1 VPESYPQG
9 PFVPPRDATELILV
23 RHGASASAVPSEPF
37 ELIEGQSNPPLS
49 ALGEAQARAVAERL
63 AGESPAGLFV
73 STLDRT
79 AQTAAPLAA
88 LTGLDTVVLRDLREV
103 HVGELEG
110 GRFRIAFADGDPVI
124 ARLLAE
130 QRWEVI
136 PGAESS
142 AALGAR
148 VRAAAEQVVA
158 AVGPGAAAVVVTHG
172 GVIAELC
179 RQATGSEPFA
189 FLHVDNAS
197 VTRVVVGAE
206 GHWLLRSYNDITHLA
221 GAAAGPPSRPPR

>member
-1 VPESYPQG
+1 MPSYPQG
-9 PFVPPRDATELILV
+9 PYVPPPDATELIVV
-23 RHGASASAVPSEPF
+23 RHGSSAAAVPGEPF

-49 ALGEAQARAVAERL
+49 PDGEAQARALAERL
-63 AGESPAGLFV
+63 AREPVAALFI

-88 LTGLDTVVLRDLREV
+88 LTGLEPVVEPDLREV

-110 GRFRIAFADGDPVI
+110 GRFRIAFAERDPLI

-142 AALGAR
+142 AALAAR
-148 VRAAAEQVVA
+148 VRGAAERIAA

-172 GVIAELC
+172 GVIGELC
-179 RQATGSEPFA
+179 RQATGSDPFA

-197 VTRVVVGAE
+197 ITRIVVEAG
-206 GHWLLRSYNDITHLA
+206 GTWRLRAYNDTTHLE

>member
-1 VPESYPQG
+1 VPSYPQG
-9 PFVPPRDATELILV
+9 PFVPPPDATELILV
-23 RHGASASAVPSEPF
+23 RHGASWAAVPGEPF

-49 ALGEAQARAVAERL
+49 AEGEAQARAVAERL
-63 AGESPAGLFV
+63 AREAVSALYI

-79 AQTAAPLAA
+79 AQTAAPLTA
-88 LTGLDTVVLRDLREV
+88 LTGLEPVVEPDLREV

-110 GRFRIAFADGDPVI
+110 GRFRIAFAERDPVVV
-124 ARLLAE
+124 RLLAE
-130 QRWEVI
+130 QRWEAI

-142 AALGAR
+142 AALAAR
-148 VRAAAEQVVA
+148 VRGAAERIAA
-158 AVGPGAAAVVVTHG
+158 AVGPGAAAVVITHG

-197 VTRVVVGAE
+197 ITRLVVQADGN
-206 GHWLLRSYNDITHLA
+206 WLLRSYNDTTHLE
-221 GAAAGPPSRPPR
+221 GAAAAPPSRPPR

>member
-1 VPESYPQG
+1 VPSYPQG
-9 PFVPPRDATELILV
+9 LYVPPPDATELIVV
-23 RHGASASAVPSEPF
+23 RHGSSAAAVPGEPF

-49 ALGEAQARAVAERL
+49 PDGEAQARALAERL
-63 AGESPAGLFV
+63 AREPVTALYV

-88 LTGLDTVVLRDLREV
+88 LTGLEPVVDADLREV

-110 GRFRIAFADGDPVI
+110 GRFRIAFAERDPVI
-124 ARLLAE
+124 VRLLAE

-142 AALGAR
+142 AAFAAR
-148 VRAAAEQVVA
+148 VRGAAERIAA

-172 GVIAELC
+172 GVIGELC

-189 FLHVDNAS
+189 FLRVDNAS
-197 VTRVVVGAE
+197 ITRIVVEAG
-206 GHWLLRSYNDITHLA
+206 GNWLLRSYNETTHLE
-221 GAAAGPPSRPPR
+221 GAAAGPPSRPPP

>member
-1 VPESYPQG
+1 MVPPSAAVPERYPQG
-9 PFVPPRDATELILV
+9 LFVPPPDATELIVV
-23 RHGASASAVPSEPF
+23 RHGSSADAVPGEPF

-49 ALGEAQARAVAERL
+49 PDGEAQARAVGERL
-63 AGESPAGLFV
+63 ARERPAGLFI

-88 LTGLDTVVLRDLREV
+88 LTGLEPVVVPDLREV
-103 HVGELEG
+103 HVGEYEG
-110 GRFRIAFADGDPVI
+110 GRFRIAFAERDPVI
-124 ARLLAE
+124 VRLLAE

-142 AALGAR
+142 DALAARLRGA
-148 VRAAAEQVVA
+148 VDQIVT
-158 AVGPGAAAVVVTHG
+158 AVGPGAAAVVITHG
-172 GVIAELC
+172 GVIGELC

-197 VTRVVVGAE
+197 ITRIVVEASGN
-206 GHWLLRSYNDITHLA
+206 WLLRSYNDTTHLE
-221 GAAAGPPSRPPR
+221 G

>member
-1 VPESYPQG
+1 MPERYPQG
-9 PFVPPRDATELILV
+9 LFVPPADATELIVV
-23 RHGASASAVPSEPF
+23 RHGSSAAAVPGEPF

-49 ALGEAQARAVAERL
+49 PDGEAQARAVAERL
-63 AGESPAGLFV
+63 ARERPAGLFI

-88 LTGLDTVVLRDLREV
+88 LSGLAPVVLPDLREV
-103 HVGELEG
+103 HVGEYEG
-110 GRFRIAFADGDPVI
+110 GRFRIAFADRDPVI
-124 ARLLAE
+124 VRLLAE

-142 AALGAR
+142 AALAAR

-172 GVIAELC
+172 GVIGELC

-197 VTRVVVGAE
+197 ITRIVVGAD
-206 GHWLLRSYNDITHLA
+206 GRWLLRSYNDTTHLA
-221 GAAAGPPSRPPR
+221 GAAAGPPSRPRR